1 MKTGGSAPEGHFMK
15 NKILLLFVLFFLT
28 ATPFLPE
35 AFAESDTVDLGKAV
49 RRHTLSNGLRLLIAE
64 RHLSPTVSCYIRY
77 KVGAVDERGKS
88 TGTAH
93 FLEHLLFKG
102 TETIGTVN
110 YEREKPLR
118 ARIRKLVRELDR
130 EKKKGVPGDEKKIES
145 LAAEIAALG
154 EEAARWTKPSE
165 IDRLYTESGAVNLNA
180 STGYDLTTYHVSL
193 PANRLELW
201 ARIES
206 DRMADAV
213 FREFERERMVIE
225 EERRQTVES
234 VPNRRLVE
242 LFLGTA
248 FMVHPYRRPIIGW
261 PSSIPFLDI
270 DYVERFYET
279 YHVPNNAV
287 IAVVG
292 AVDPGQVLEIV
303 ERYFGRLPAR
313 EIPPR
318 DIPGEPIQRGER
330 RVEYRAPAN
339 PKIIL
344 GYHKPTLPSPDDVA
358 FDLLDIVLTGGRT
371 ARLHRVLVEEATV
384 ASSVQSSSGFP
395 GVRYDNLF
403 TVFAT
408 PRSPHT
414 LEELEKALL
423 SELDRLKEEA
433 VPEREIEKARNIYR
447 AGLLRE
453 MRSNAGMAGL
463 ISYFEILTGDF
474 RFLSEAL
481 EQAENVTAEDL
492 KRIARTFF
500 VDENRTVA
508 ILAGTGES

>member
-1 MKTGGSAPEGHFMK
+1 
-15 NKILLLFVLFFLT
+15 
-28 ATPFLPE
+28 
-35 AFAESDTVDLGKAV
+35 
-49 RRHTLSNGLRLLIAE
+49 
-64 RHLSPTVSCYIRY
+64 
-77 KVGAVDERGKS
+77 
-88 TGTAH
+88 
-93 FLEHLLFKG
+93 
-102 TETIGTVN
+102 
-110 YEREKPLR
+110 
-118 ARIRKLVRELDR
+118 
-130 EKKKGVPGDEKKIES
+130 
-145 LAAEIAALG
+145 
-154 EEAARWTKPSE
+154 
-165 IDRLYTESGAVNLNA
+165 
-180 STGYDLTTYHVSL
+180 
-193 PANRLELW
+193 
-201 ARIES
+201 
-206 DRMADAV
+206 MADAV

-234 VPNRRLVE
+234 VPNRKLVE

-261 PSSIPFLDI
+261 SSSIPFMDI

-318 DIPGEPIQRGER
+318 DISGEPVQRGER

-344 GYHKPTLPSPDDVA
+344 GYHKPTLPSPDEVA

-371 ARLHRVLVEEATV
+371 ARLRRVLVEEATV
-384 ASSVQSSSGFP
+384 ASSVQSSSSFP

-403 TVFAT
+403 AFFAT

-433 VPEREIEKARNIYR
+433 VPEREIEKARNMYR

-474 RFLSEAL
+474 RYLSETL
-481 EQAENVTAEDL
+481 EQAEKVTAEDL
-492 KRIARTFF
+492 KRIARTCF

-508 ILAGTGES
+508 ILAETGES